1 MLVTL
6 GFIAL
11 LVGVV
16 LVICGY
22 TVAPR
27 ALHPGVACVVL
38 AVVLLLLGYLLPD
51 IAAHH
56 DSGYDGASAGITLIR

>member
-16 LVICGY
+16 LIICGY
-22 TVAPR
+22 TVAPA
-27 ALHPGVACVVL
+27 ALRPGWGL
-38 AVVLLLLGYLLPD
+38 TILGVVLLIIGYLLPTLTTTD
-51 IAAHH
+51 YHAPAAQ
-56 DSGYDGASAGITLIR
+56 ALLTLL